1 MPEDIEKL
9 SFRCRHRHT
18 AESHPQCYQRY
29 KMGEIEFQ
37 NLQVNRPRHQRSARI
52 LLLDIETLPGEYYA
66 FDPRVD
72 YLSPDKQI
80 KDWSIACWGAKWLF
94 DDEIMGEAVTPEEAY
109 HRQDK
114 SILSTIWKLMDE
126 AHIVVTQNGINFDH
140 KKLNSRFIEH
150 QMAPPAKA
158 MRVDTFKTAKETFGW
173 SYNRLDELGKK
184 LGIGKKIDM
193 SFVDW
198 KNCLTRDESAG
209 VALNHMLTYCK
220 RDIAPLLEDVYLA
233 MLPYMENHPNMN
245 VFSALEAFVCPKCE
259 SGGLEWGEKPYA
271 TPQGLW
277 EAFRCTACGA
287 TGRGTRKEHN
297 IKSVGIK

>member
-1 MPEDIEKL
+1 MPVDAL
-9 SFRCRHRHT
+9 SFRCSHRHT
-18 AESHPQCYQRY
+18 AESHPQCYKRY
-29 KMGEIEFQ
+29 LEGDQSIYRI
-37 NLQVNRPRHQRSARI
+37 QVNRPRHQRSARI
-52 LLLDIETLPGEYYA
+52 LLIDIETLPGEYYA
-66 FDPRVD
+66 FDPRVE

-94 DDEIMGEAVTPEEAY
+94 EDEIMGARVTRQEAFD
-109 HRQDK
+109 RKDS
-114 SILSTIWKLMDE
+114 SILEPIWQLMND
-126 AHIVVTQNGINFDH
+126 AHIVVTQNGVNFDH
-140 KKLNSRFIEH
+140 KKLNSRFIENRIK
-150 QMAPPAKA
+150 PPAKFLK
-158 MRVDTFKTAKETFGW
+158 VDTYKTAKEVLGQ

-184 LGIGKKIDM
+184 FGIGKKIDM

-198 KNCLTRDESAG
+198 KNCLGNDDAAD
-209 VALNHMLTYCK
+209 VALDHMLTYCK

-245 VFSALEAFVCPKCE
+245 VFSMNDDHVCPKCE
-259 SGGLEWGEKPYA
+259 STDLTWNEKNYA

-277 EAFRCTACGA
+277 SAFRCQSCGA

>member
-1 MPEDIEKL
+1 MNDDIL

-18 AESHPQCYQRY
+18 AESHPHCYKRY
-29 KMGEIEFQ
+29 KEGNPFIRELRVE
-37 NLQVNRPRHQRSARI
+37 RPRHRRSAKI

-66 FDPRVD
+66 FDPKVD

-94 DDEIMGEAVTPEEAY
+94 EDEIMGVRVTRKEAY
-109 HRQDK
+109 DRKDI
-114 SILSTIWKLMDE
+114 SILEPIWSLMND

-140 KKLNSRFIEH
+140 KKLNSRFIEN
-150 QMAPPAKA
+150 QIKPPARFLK
-158 MRVDTFKTAKETFGW
+158 VDTLETAKKVFGW
-173 SYNRLDELGKK
+173 SYNRLDELGQK

-198 KNCLTRDESAG
+198 KKCLTNDDDAD
-209 VALNHMLTYCK
+209 VALDHMLTYCK

-233 MLPYMENHPNMN
+233 MLPYMENHPNLN
-245 VFSALEAFVCPKCE
+245 VYTDHDSDVCPKCE
-259 SGGLEWGEKPYA
+259 SFEITWNEKPYA

-277 EAFRCTACGA
+277 ESFRCQTCGA
-287 TGRGTRKEHN
+287 IGRGTRKEHN
-297 IKSVGIK
+297 LKKTGIK